1 MKTIGAFL
9 TVLMML
15 GTLVVAADPP
25 RQAKAVGEIVSIDA
39 AGKTVVVKIEGQGSS
54 ENAIF
59 VVPDGAKVV
68 KEGKA
73 AKFGDLA
80 EGDRVTVS
88 YRAEG
93 GKNVAISI
101 DIGSKE

>member
-9 TVLMML
+9 TVLMSL

-39 AGKTVVVKIEGQGSS
+39 AGKSVVVKIEGQGSS

-59 VVPDGAKVV
+59 VVPDGAKIL

-73 AKFGDLA
+73 AKLDDLA
-80 EGDRVTVS
+80 EGDEVTVS

-93 GKNVAISI
+93 GKNVAVSI
-101 DIGSKE
+101 DIGSKR